1 MKLRLE
7 HHGII
12 FEYEKKLIPKSRF
25 KAMCAIAC
33 ILAYIA
39 LVSVDGD
46 SLASFLGLLLCGGV
60 CAGIL
65 TAPDKD

>member
-1 MKLRLE
+1 MKFRLDLK
-7 HHGII
+7 GIV
-12 FEYEKKLIPKSRF
+12 FEYEKKPMPKSRF

-46 SLASFLGLLLCGGV
+46 VLASFLGLLLCGGV

-65 TAPDKD
+65 ATPDSE